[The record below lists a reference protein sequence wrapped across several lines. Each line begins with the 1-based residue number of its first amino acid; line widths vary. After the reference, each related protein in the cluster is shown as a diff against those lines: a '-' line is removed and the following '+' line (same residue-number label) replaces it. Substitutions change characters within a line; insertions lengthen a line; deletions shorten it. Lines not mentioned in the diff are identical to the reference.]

1 MACLL
6 ASKAG
11 TIWVRACFRKL
22 YGERCWWPVSTNRPA
37 PTVSGIP
44 GSSATLV
51 LGQVA
56 PPSCWSGVKDIRI
69 IQKLMGHRDVNNKK
83 ICTYVLNVF
92 NCGPLGVCSTVD
104 IV

>member
-37 PTVSGIP
+37 PTTSGIP
-44 GSSATLV
+44 GSSATLA

-56 PPSCWSGVKDIRI
+56 LPSCWSGAKDIRI
-69 IQKLMGHRDVNNKK
+69 IQELMGHRDVSTTM
-83 ICTYVLNVF
+83 IYTHVLNR
-92 NCGPLGVCSTVD
+92 GPLGVRSPAD